1 MDHNCPITYKF
12 APQLFIK
19 QINLEYQNMTLLI
32 ERQKRI
38 NNYNYHL
45 NHTTLYV
52 LTFCTR
58 CLCAKMLVFFSSF
71 VTRLVHFFIADFG
84 QFLVK

>member
-38 NNYNYHL
+38 
-45 NHTTLYV
+45 
-52 LTFCTR
+52 
-58 CLCAKMLVFFSSF
+58 
-71 VTRLVHFFIADFG
+71 
-84 QFLVK
+84 

>member
-1 MDHNCPITYKF
+1 MDHNCSIIYKF

-32 ERQKRI
+32 ERKKRI

-58 CLCAKMLVFFSSF
+58 CLCAKMLVFSQVSSCS
-71 VTRLVHFFIADFG
+71 
-84 QFLVK
+84 FLMK